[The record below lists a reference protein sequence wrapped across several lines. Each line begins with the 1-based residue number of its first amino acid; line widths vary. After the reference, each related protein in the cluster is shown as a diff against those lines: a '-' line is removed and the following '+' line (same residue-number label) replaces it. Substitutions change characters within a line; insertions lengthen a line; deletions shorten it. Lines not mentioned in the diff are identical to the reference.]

1 MLRFCVVRG
10 RFCRFCGRTQA
21 ARAHSVLWSDGGCLR
36 PAPSFLEPEGYRK
49 ALTVL
54 VSLASSPF
62 QIPACPHWEGLSRG
76 WQKAPLSSGT
86 QGHPLGPRG
95 LQHFS
100 PARPLPPPALLAPTG
115 GEVNPPA
122 LPSLPFA
129 AFWRLAFAFRSLNLL
144 SGCGEAA
151 CRGVLVTAVTVS
163 RDVHPGDT
171 KQYGLKQL
179 TD

>member
-1 MLRFCVVRG
+1 MLWFCVFRG
-10 RFCRFCGRTQA
+10 KFCRFCGRTWA
-21 ARAHSVLWSDGGCLR
+21 ARAHSILWSDGGCLR

-86 QGHPLGPRG
+86 QSHPLEPRG

-100 PARPLPPPALLAPTG
+100 PAQPLPPLALLAPAG

-122 LPSLPFA
+122 LPSFHSQPSGD
-129 AFWRLAFAFRSLNLL
+129 SLLH
-144 SGCGEAA
+144 SGASTCSQDAG
-151 CRGVLVTAVTVS
+151 RQRAVVC
-163 RDVHPGDT
+163 
-171 KQYGLKQL
+171 
-179 TD
+179 